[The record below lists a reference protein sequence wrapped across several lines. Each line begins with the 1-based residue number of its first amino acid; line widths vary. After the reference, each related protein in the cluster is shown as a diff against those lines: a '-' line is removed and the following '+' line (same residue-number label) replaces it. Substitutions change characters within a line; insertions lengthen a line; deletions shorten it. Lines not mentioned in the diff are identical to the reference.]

1 MQLPISPIKL
11 FDQPTLYIRTTRHVP
26 FTNKFLHHQLA
37 NRFHFLTDKYLFTH
51 SFIHLLFATA
61 SFPSSL
67 KANSSAFACKRFIAL
82 SLSLSLDSTNL
93 SLLNVWSGF
102 VWLITCCN
110 HDNWIPI
117 HNFQHSSNTSLFLFL
132 PSYYITYLSHLSCDN
147 WNFWQCLHV
156 VFYWSTTWHLCANW
170 CELLYPKLNAHWHNK
185 WTWCELWLD
194 SGIFFFC
201 SLFNLES
208 LVEWS
213 VSKWSL
219 PPTKWR
225 RVLIWMEILWVL
237 NQL

>member
-37 NRFHFLTDKYLFTH
+37 NRFHFLTDKYLFIH

-156 VFYWSTTWHLCANW
+156 VFTEVLLDTCVQIGVNFCTPNPMHTDTTN
-170 CELLYPKLNAHWHNK
+170 ELGVNSDLTLE
-185 WTWCELWLD
+185 C
-194 SGIFFFC
+194 FFLQ
-201 SLFNLES
+201 LFS
-208 LVEWS
+208 
-213 VSKWSL
+213 
-219 PPTKWR
+219 
-225 RVLIWMEILWVL
+225 I
-237 NQL
+237 